1 MDTFTYQRLSQDRY
15 GTSPNC
21 AIQERENR
29 NYAQVNSDTVVGSY
43 SDNDISISKE
53 GRKRTKPRIGYP
65 QMLAAI
71 QAHPRACRILVTEM
85 PRLYRELDELLQL
98 FELAGNT
105 QLQRIETTD
114 GQYYDLSTGAGIH
127 AAIIAVSN
135 AALESRRI
143 SDRVK
148 RNRRDMAEQGRPHT
162 GSRAYGYDPTGMV
175 VVDNEAAV
183 IRECVERLLDGAWPL
198 SSIVRDLNE
207 REVLTAA
214 GGKWT
219 AHKLRAVL
227 LSPRITGIRTHLG
240 VEYPGQWPAIIE
252 PATQKKVVARLQAA
266 ERFKGVNKKGV
277 RTYLL
282 TGLVYCGVCGK
293 PLLASGG
300 AYGNRGHTG
309 RRYRCKKA
317 NVYGLKHGCGKI
329 SRLAEPVELV
339 VTDAVLK
346 RYSSE
351 AFVAALTETPD
362 PTENADF
369 TQLVNDEALFKENI
383 FKVEKLFTSGKID
396 DETMLR
402 LKGDIERELEAVRA
416 KMAKHETGRLLLTMP
431 TDSSLLEAWD
441 LADLDQRRQLVSL
454 LVERVTLLPSRPGGH
469 YWTHER
475 SEQRYVFDPSA
486 VQIAWR
492 V

>member
-29 NYAQVNSDTVVGSY
+29 RYAEANGNTVVGSF
-43 SDNDISISKE
+43 SDNDISISRE
-53 GRKRTKPRIGYP
+53 GRKRTKPRVGYP

-71 QAHPRACRILVTEM
+71 QAHPQPCRIVATEM
-85 PRLYRELDELLQL
+85 PRLFRELKELLQL
-98 FELAGNT
+98 FELVAT
-105 QLQRIETTD
+105 SQLQRIETTD
-114 GQYYDLSTGAGIH
+114 GQRYDLTTGAGMH
-127 AAIIAVSN
+127 AAIMSVSN
-135 AALESRRI
+135 GALESRGI

-148 RNRRDMAEQGRPHT
+148 RNRQDMAEQGRPHT
-162 GSRAYGYDPTGMV
+162 GSRAYGYDPTGMTV
-175 VVDNEAAV
+175 IENEAAV
-183 IRECVERLLDGAWPL
+183 IRECVERLLDSAWPL

-207 REVLTAA
+207 REIPTAA

-240 VEYPGQWPAIIE
+240 VEYPGQWPPIIE
-252 PATQKKVVARLQAA
+252 PASQKQVVARLQAA
-266 ERFKGVNKKGV
+266 ERFRGVNKKGV
-277 RTYLL
+277 RAYLL
-282 TGLVYCGVCGK
+282 TGFIYCGLCGK

-317 NVYGLKHGCGKI
+317 NVYGLKHGCGSI

-346 RYSSE
+346 RYSSD
-351 AFVAALTETPD
+351 AFAAALTDTPD
-362 PTENADF
+362 PTEDADF

-383 FKVEKLFTSGKID
+383 LKVEKLFTSGKID
-396 DETMLR
+396 DQTMLR
-402 LKGDIERELEAVRA
+402 LKGDIEGELEAVRA
-416 KMAKHETGRLLLTMP
+416 KMAKHETGRLMLTLP
-431 TDSSLLEAWD
+431 TDGTLLEAWD

-454 LVERVTLLPSRPGGH
+454 LVERITLLPSRPGGH

-475 SEQRYVFDPSA
+475 SQQRYVFDPSA